1 MYILSVTLIFEISR
15 SKVKIL
21 EKVFKFISIRIIRIF
36 FVVIFIFIEILR
48 FLFHPIFFRLILIFM
63 ALFIRIIIIKFNISW
78 FFFLLMLVFL
88 GGVIILVIYINTLI
102 INEKI
107 FSVKLTKSLSVILI
121 RGFFFFLRKNTFY
134 KISINRFRAII
145 IYEKIN
151 FFLLGFLI
159 IYLLL
164 TLICV
169 VKLIKFE
176 FGPLIKRL

>member
-1 MYILSVTLIFEISR
+1 MG
-15 SKVKIL
+15 
-21 EKVFKFISIRIIRIF
+21 
-36 FVVIFIFIEILR
+36 VIFMFIEVLR
-48 FLFHPIFFRLILIFM
+48 FLFHPIFFLLI
-63 ALFIRIIIIKFNISW
+63 
-78 FFFLLMLVFL
+78 LVFL

-107 FSVKLTKSLSVILI
+107 FSVKLTKFLGVIFI
-121 RGFFFFLRKNTFY
+121 RRLFFFLRKNTFY
-134 KISINRFRAII
+134 KISVNRFSAII

-151 FFLLGFLI
+151 FFLLIFLI

>member
-1 MYILSVTLIFEISR
+1 MG
-15 SKVKIL
+15 
-21 EKVFKFISIRIIRIF
+21 IF
-36 FVVIFIFIEILR
+36 FFTNVSIFR
-48 FLFHPIFFRLILIFM
+48 
-63 ALFIRIIIIKFNISW
+63 
-78 FFFLLMLVFL
+78 
-88 GGVIILVIYINTLI
+88 GVIILVIYINTLI

-121 RGFFFFLRKNTFY
+121 RKVLFFLRKNTFY
-134 KISINRFRAII
+134 KIIINRFRAIM

-151 FFLLGFLI
+151 FFLLFLI

>member
-1 MYILSVTLIFEISR
+1 MG
-15 SKVKIL
+15 
-21 EKVFKFISIRIIRIF
+21 
-36 FVVIFIFIEILR
+36 VIFMFMEVLR
-48 FLFHPIFFRLILIFM
+48 FLFHPIFFRLI
-63 ALFIRIIIIKFNISW
+63 
-78 FFFLLMLVFL
+78 LVFL

-107 FSVKLTKSLSVILI
+107 FSVKLTKFLGIIFI
-121 RGFFFFLRKNTFY
+121 RRLFFFLRKNTFY
-134 KISINRFRAII
+134 KIRINRFSAII

-151 FFLLGFLI
+151 FFLLIFLI

>member
-63 ALFIRIIIIKFNISW
+63 ALFIRIIIIKFNIFW
-78 FFFLLMLVFL
+78 FLLMLVFL

-151 FFLLGFLI
+151 FFLLVFLI

>member
-1 MYILSVTLIFEISR
+1 
-15 SKVKIL
+15 
-21 EKVFKFISIRIIRIF
+21 
-36 FVVIFIFIEILR
+36 
-48 FLFHPIFFRLILIFM
+48 
-63 ALFIRIIIIKFNISW
+63 
-78 FFFLLMLVFL
+78 MLVFL

-121 RGFFFFLRKNTFY
+121 RRFFFFFLRKNTFY
-134 KISINRFRAII
+134 KISINRFRAIM

-151 FFLLGFLI
+151 FFLLVFLI

>member
-1 MYILSVTLIFEISR
+1 MG
-15 SKVKIL
+15 
-21 EKVFKFISIRIIRIF
+21 
-36 FVVIFIFIEILR
+36 IFIFTEILR
-48 FLFHPIFFRLILIFM
+48 FLFLD
-63 ALFIRIIIIKFNISW
+63 

-107 FSVKLTKSLSVILI
+107 FSVKLTKSLSVIII
-121 RGFFFFLRKNTFY
+121 RRFFFFLRKNTFY

-151 FFLLGFLI
+151 FFLLVFLI

-176 FGPLIKRL
+176 FGPLIKSIFS

>member
-78 FFFLLMLVFL
+78 FFTNVSIFL
-88 GGVIILVIYINTLI
+88 GAIILVIYINTLI
-102 INEKI
+102 INKKI
-107 FSVKLTKSLSVILI
+107 FFLS
-121 RGFFFFLRKNTFY
+121 N
-134 KISINRFRAII
+134 
-145 IYEKIN
+145 
-151 FFLLGFLI
+151 
-159 IYLLL
+159 
-164 TLICV
+164 
-169 VKLIKFE
+169 
-176 FGPLIKRL
+176 

>member
-1 MYILSVTLIFEISR
+1 M
-15 SKVKIL
+15 
-21 EKVFKFISIRIIRIF
+21 
-36 FVVIFIFIEILR
+36 FIEVLR

-63 ALFIRIIIIKFNISW
+63 ALFIRIVIIKFNISW
-78 FFFLLMLVFL
+78 FFFLLILVFL

-107 FSVKLTKSLSVILI
+107 FSVKLTKFLGVIFI
-121 RGFFFFLRKNTFY
+121 RRLFFFLRKNTFY

-151 FFLLGFLI
+151 FFLLIFLI

>member
-1 MYILSVTLIFEISR
+1 MG
-15 SKVKIL
+15 
-21 EKVFKFISIRIIRIF
+21 
-36 FVVIFIFIEILR
+36 IFIFTEILR
-48 FLFHPIFFRLILIFM
+48 FLFHPIFFRLILI
-63 ALFIRIIIIKFNISW
+63 
-78 FFFLLMLVFL
+78 FL

-121 RGFFFFLRKNTFY
+121 RGFFFLRKNTFY

-145 IYEKIN
+145 IYEKII
-151 FFLLGFLI
+151 FFISFLI

>member
-1 MYILSVTLIFEISR
+1 MG
-15 SKVKIL
+15 
-21 EKVFKFISIRIIRIF
+21 
-36 FVVIFIFIEILR
+36 IFIFTEILR
-48 FLFHPIFFRLILIFM
+48 FLFHPIFFRLILI
-63 ALFIRIIIIKFNISW
+63 
-78 FFFLLMLVFL
+78 FL

-107 FSVKLTKSLSVILI
+107 FSVKLTNSLSLILI
-121 RGFFFFLRKNTFY
+121 RRFFFLRKNTFY

-151 FFLLGFLI
+151 FFLLVFLI

>member
-1 MYILSVTLIFEISR
+1 MG
-15 SKVKIL
+15 
-21 EKVFKFISIRIIRIF
+21 
-36 FVVIFIFIEILR
+36 VIFMFIEVLR
-48 FLFHPIFFRLILIFM
+48 FLFHPIFFRLLLI
-63 ALFIRIIIIKFNISW
+63 
-78 FFFLLMLVFL
+78 LVFL

-107 FSVKLTKSLSVILI
+107 FSVKLTKFLGVIFI
-121 RGFFFFLRKNTFY
+121 RRLFFFLRKNTFY
-134 KISINRFRAII
+134 KISVNRFSAII

-151 FFLLGFLI
+151 FFLLIFLI

-176 FGPLIKRL
+176 F

>member
-1 MYILSVTLIFEISR
+1 
-15 SKVKIL
+15 
-21 EKVFKFISIRIIRIF
+21 
-36 FVVIFIFIEILR
+36 
-48 FLFHPIFFRLILIFM
+48 
-63 ALFIRIIIIKFNISW
+63 
-78 FFFLLMLVFL
+78 MLVFL
-88 GGVIILVIYINTLI
+88 GGRVIILVIYINTLI

-151 FFLLGFLI
+151 FFLLVFLI

>member
-1 MYILSVTLIFEISR
+1 MG
-15 SKVKIL
+15 
-21 EKVFKFISIRIIRIF
+21 
-36 FVVIFIFIEILR
+36 VIFMFIEVLR
-48 FLFHPIFFRLILIFM
+48 FLFHPIFFRLILI
-63 ALFIRIIIIKFNISW
+63 
-78 FFFLLMLVFL
+78 FL

-107 FSVKLTKSLSVILI
+107 FSVKLTKFLGVIFI
-121 RGFFFFLRKNTFY
+121 RKNTFY
-134 KISINRFRAII
+134 KISVNRFSAII

-151 FFLLGFLI
+151 FFLLIFLI